1 MKIFVAVA
9 LLMMVAVAAYEEDDA
24 IEEGSEVISIVGKI
38 L

>member
-9 LLMMVAVAAYEEDDA
+9 LLMTVAVAAYEGDDA
-24 IEEGSEVISIVGKI
+24 IEEESEVISIVGKI